1 MDNPSETDAV
11 VSVTVPARPDLIQVL
26 RSVTA
31 GVAARLDLP
40 YDDIDDL
47 RIAVDEACAQLLRL
61 AGRGSQLTLRLESRL
76 DGLELAATI
85 RSDGLWPPPVLEDS
99 MAWRVLSALLDEARF
114 ERDGE
119 EAVVR
124 MLKRLPADGERS

>member
-26 RSVTA
+26 RPVTA

-40 YDDIDDL
+40 YDDIGDL
-47 RIAVDEACAQLLRL
+47 RIAGDEACPPLP
-61 AGRGSQLTLRLESRL
+61 
-76 DGLELAATI
+76 